1 MADWRPILNRRSD
14 GFPRIMGILNITPD
28 SFHADSRI
36 NSVDDA
42 LSRAKQMIEDG
53 ADWLDIGGEST
64 RPGAEPVDKD
74 EEMNRVLPVIESVRN
89 AFPDVG
95 ISVDTRRAAVAKVA
109 LDLGADMVNDVSSL
123 SDPNMADVIIGKKC
137 PVCIMHMQGLPENMQ
152 NNPSYGDVVSEVRER
167 LDITAK
173 KLVDLGLNPDMI
185 VTDPGI
191 GFGKLLEHN
200 LSLLAAGKK
209 ISPRQDMPLMWGVGR
224 KRMFA
229 DLIGRSDSEER
240 LAGSLGIAAMAPSKG
255 VDIIRVHDV
264 REHADMYAAMRAID

>member
-28 SFHADSRI
+28 SFHADSRVD
-36 NSVDDA
+36 SVDDA
-42 LSRAKQMIEDG
+42 LSRSKQMVDYG

-64 RPGAEPVDKD
+64 RPGAEPVGID
-74 EEMNRVLPVIESVRN
+74 EEMNRVLEVIKAVRT
-89 AFPDVG
+89 AFPNVG
-95 ISVDTRRAAVAKVA
+95 ISIDTRRAAVAKAA

-123 SDPNMADVIIGKKC
+123 SDPNMADVIIENKC

-185 VTDPGI
+185 VADPGI

-209 ISPRQDMPLMWGVGR
+209 ISPRQDMPLMWGVSR

-229 DLIGRSDSEER
+229 DLISRSDSEER

>member
-1 MADWRPILNRRSD
+1 MADWRPILKRLSD

-28 SFHADSRI
+28 SFHSDSRVD
-36 NSVDDA
+36 SVDEA
-42 LSRAKQMIEDG
+42 LSRAQQMVDDG

-64 RPGAEPVDKD
+64 RPGAEPVDID
-74 EEMNRVLPVIESVRN
+74 EEMNRVLPVIKAVRT
-89 AFPDVG
+89 AFPNVG
-95 ISVDTRRAAVAKVA
+95 ISIDTRRAAVAKAA

-123 SDPNMADVIIGKKC
+123 SDPNMADVIIENKC

-167 LDITAK
+167 LDITAQ
-173 KLVDLGLNPDMI
+173 KLVHLGLNPHMI
-185 VTDPGI
+185 ITDPGI

-200 LSLLAAGKK
+200 LSLLAAGKE
-209 ISPRQDMPLMWGVGR
+209 IAPRQDMPLMWGVSR

>member
-28 SFHADSRI
+28 SFHADSRVD
-36 NSVDDA
+36 SVDDA
-42 LSRAKQMIEDG
+42 LSRAKQMVEDG

-64 RPGAEPVDKD
+64 RPGAEPVGID
-74 EEMNRVLPVIESVRN
+74 EEMKRVSPVIKAVRS
-89 AFPDVG
+89 AFPNVG
-95 ISVDTRRAAVAKVA
+95 ISIDTRRAAVAKAA

-123 SDPNMADVIIGKKC
+123 SDPNMADVIIENKC

-191 GFGKLLEHN
+191 GFGKLLDHN
-200 LSLLAAGKK
+200 LSLLAAGKEIAPK
-209 ISPRQDMPLMWGVGR
+209 QDMPLMWGVSR

-229 DLIGRSDSEER
+229 DLIGRRDSEER

-264 REHADMYAAMRAID
+264 REHADMYAAMLAID

>member
-28 SFHADSRI
+28 SFHADSRVD
-36 NSVDDA
+36 SVDDA
-42 LSRAKQMIEDG
+42 LSRAKQMADDG

-64 RPGAEPVDKD
+64 RPGAEPVGID
-74 EEMNRVLPVIESVRN
+74 EEMKRVLPVIKAVRT
-89 AFPDVG
+89 AFPNVG
-95 ISVDTRRAAVAKVA
+95 ISIDTRRAAVAKAA

-123 SDPNMADVIIGKKC
+123 SDPNMADVIIENKC

-209 ISPRQDMPLMWGVGR
+209 ISPRQDMPLMWGVSR

-229 DLIGRSDSEER
+229 DLISRSDSEER

>member
-28 SFHADSRI
+28 SFHSDSRVD
-36 NSVDDA
+36 SVDEA
-42 LSRAKQMIEDG
+42 LSRAQQMVDDG

-64 RPGAEPVDKD
+64 RPGAEPVDID
-74 EEMNRVLPVIESVRN
+74 EEMNRVLPVIKAVRT
-89 AFPDVG
+89 AFPNVG
-95 ISVDTRRAAVAKVA
+95 ISIDTRRAAVAKAA

-123 SDPNMADVIIGKKC
+123 SDPNMADVIIENKC

-167 LDITAK
+167 LDITAQ
-173 KLVDLGLNPDMI
+173 KLVHLGLNPDMI
-185 VTDPGI
+185 ITDPGI

-200 LSLLAAGKK
+200 LSLLAAGKE
-209 ISPRQDMPLMWGVGR
+209 IAPRQDMQLMWGVSR

>member
-28 SFHADSRI
+28 SFHADSRVD
-36 NSVDDA
+36 SVDDA
-42 LSRAKQMIEDG
+42 LSRAKQMVDDG

-64 RPGAEPVDKD
+64 RPGAEPVGID
-74 EEMNRVLPVIESVRN
+74 EEMKRVLPVIKAVRT
-89 AFPDVG
+89 AFPNVG
-95 ISVDTRRAAVAKVA
+95 ISIDTRRAAVAKAA

-123 SDPNMADVIIGKKC
+123 SDPNMADVIIENKC

-185 VTDPGI
+185 VADPGI

-209 ISPRQDMPLMWGVGR
+209 ISPRQDMPLMWGVSR

-229 DLIGRSDSEER
+229 DLISRSDSEER

>member
-28 SFHADSRI
+28 SFHADSRVD
-36 NSVDDA
+36 SVDDA
-42 LSRAKQMIEDG
+42 LSRAKQMVEDG

-64 RPGAEPVDKD
+64 RPGAEPVGID
-74 EEMNRVLPVIESVRN
+74 EEMNRVLPVIKAVRT
-89 AFPDVG
+89 AFPNVG
-95 ISVDTRRAAVAKVA
+95 ISIDTRRAAVAKAA

-123 SDPNMADVIIGKKC
+123 SDPNMTDVIIENKC

-152 NNPSYGDVVSEVRER
+152 NSPSYGDVVSEVREI
-167 LDITAK
+167 LGITAQ

-200 LSLLAAGKK
+200 LSLLAAGKE
-209 ISPRQDMPLMWGVGR
+209 IAPRQDMQLMWGVSR

-264 REHADMYAAMRAID
+264 REHADLYATMRAIE

>member
-1 MADWRPILNRRSD
+1 
-14 GFPRIMGILNITPD
+14 
-28 SFHADSRI
+28 
-36 NSVDDA
+36 
-42 LSRAKQMIEDG
+42 
-53 ADWLDIGGEST
+53 
-64 RPGAEPVDKD
+64 
-74 EEMNRVLPVIESVRN
+74 
-89 AFPDVG
+89 
-95 ISVDTRRAAVAKVA
+95 
-109 LDLGADMVNDVSSL
+109 MVNDVSSL
-123 SDPNMADVIIGKKC
+123 SDPNMADVIIENKC

-173 KLVDLGLNPDMI
+173 KLVDLGLNPDII

-200 LSLLAAGKK
+200 LSLLTAGKE
-209 ISPRQDMPLMWGVGR
+209 ISPRQDMPLMWGVSR

-229 DLIGRSDSEER
+229 DLIGRSASEER

-264 REHADMYAAMRAID
+264 REHADLYATMRAIE

>member
-28 SFHADSRI
+28 SFHADSRVD
-36 NSVDDA
+36 SVDDA
-42 LSRAKQMIEDG
+42 LSRAKQMVEEG

-64 RPGAEPVDKD
+64 RPGAEPVGKD
-74 EEMNRVLPVIESVRN
+74 EEMNRVLPVIKAVRT
-89 AFPDVG
+89 AFPNVG
-95 ISVDTRRAAVAKVA
+95 ISIDTRRGAVAKAA

-123 SDPNMADVIIGKKC
+123 SDPNMVDVIIENKC

-167 LDITAK
+167 LDITAQ

-200 LSLLAAGKK
+200 LSLLTAGKE
-209 ISPRQDMPLMWGVGR
+209 ISPRQDMPLMWGVSR

-264 REHADMYAAMRAID
+264 REHADLYATMRAIE

>member
-28 SFHADSRI
+28 SFHSDSRVD
-36 NSVDDA
+36 SVDEA
-42 LSRAKQMIEDG
+42 LSRAQQMVDDG

-64 RPGAEPVDKD
+64 RPGAEPVDID
-74 EEMNRVLPVIESVRN
+74 EEMNRVLPVIKAVRT
-89 AFPDVG
+89 AFPNVG
-95 ISVDTRRAAVAKVA
+95 ISIDTRRAAVAKAA

-123 SDPNMADVIIGKKC
+123 SDPNMADVIIENKC
-137 PVCIMHMQGLPENMQ
+137 PVCIMHMQGSPENMQ

-173 KLVDLGLNPDMI
+173 KLVHLGLNPDMI
-185 VTDPGI
+185 ITDPGI

-200 LSLLAAGKK
+200 LSLLAAGKE
-209 ISPRQDMPLMWGVGR
+209 IAPRQDMPLMWGVSR

>member
-28 SFHADSRI
+28 SFHADSRVD
-36 NSVDDA
+36 SVDDA
-42 LSRAKQMIEDG
+42 LSRAKQMVEDG

-64 RPGAEPVDKD
+64 RPGAEPVGID
-74 EEMNRVLPVIESVRN
+74 EEMNRVLPVIKAVRT
-89 AFPDVG
+89 AFPNVG
-95 ISVDTRRAAVAKVA
+95 ISIDTRRAAVAKAA

-123 SDPNMADVIIGKKC
+123 SDPDMTDVIIENKC

-152 NNPSYGDVVSEVRER
+152 NNPSYGDVVSEVREI
-167 LDITAK
+167 LGITAQ

-200 LSLLAAGKK
+200 LSLLAAGKE
-209 ISPRQDMPLMWGVGR
+209 IAPRQDMQLMWGVSR

-264 REHADMYAAMRAID
+264 REHADLYATMRAIE

>member
-42 LSRAKQMIEDG
+42 LFRAKQMIEDG

-64 RPGAEPVDKD
+64 RPGAKPVDKD

-123 SDPNMADVIIGKKC
+123 SDPHMVDVIMENKC

-152 NNPSYGDVVSEVRER
+152 NNPKYGEVVSEVRER
-167 LDITAK
+167 LGITAR
-173 KLVDLGLNPDMI
+173 KLVGSGLNPEMI

-200 LSLLAAGKK
+200 LSLLAAGKE
-209 ISPRQDMPLMWGVGR
+209 IAPMQNMPLMWGVSR

-229 DLIGRSDSEER
+229 DLLGRTQTEER

-264 REHADMYAAMRAID
+264 REHADLYTAMRAID

>member
-28 SFHADSRI
+28 SFHADSRVD
-36 NSVDDA
+36 SVDDA
-42 LSRAKQMIEDG
+42 LSRAKQMVDDG

-64 RPGAEPVDKD
+64 RPGAEPVGID
-74 EEMNRVLPVIESVRN
+74 EEMKRVLPVIKAVRT
-89 AFPDVG
+89 AFPNVG
-95 ISVDTRRAAVAKVA
+95 ISIDTRRAAVAKAA

-123 SDPNMADVIIGKKC
+123 SDPNMADVIIENKC

-185 VTDPGI
+185 VADPGI
-191 GFGKLLEHN
+191 GFGKLLGHN

-209 ISPRQDMPLMWGVGR
+209 ISPRQDMPLMWGVSR

-229 DLIGRSDSEER
+229 DLISRSDSEER

>member
-28 SFHADSRI
+28 SFHSDSRVD
-36 NSVDDA
+36 SVDEA
-42 LSRAKQMIEDG
+42 LSRAQQMVDDG

-64 RPGAEPVDKD
+64 RPGAEPVDID
-74 EEMNRVLPVIESVRN
+74 EEMNRVLPVIKAVRT
-89 AFPDVG
+89 AFPNVG
-95 ISVDTRRAAVAKVA
+95 ISIDTRRAAVAKAA

-123 SDPNMADVIIGKKC
+123 SDPNMADVIIENKC
-137 PVCIMHMQGLPENMQ
+137 PVCIMHMQGSPENMQ

-167 LDITAK
+167 LDITAQ
-173 KLVDLGLNPDMI
+173 KLVHLGLNPDMI
-185 VTDPGI
+185 ITDPGI

-200 LSLLAAGKK
+200 LSLLAAGKE
-209 ISPRQDMPLMWGVGR
+209 IAPRQDMPLMWGVSR

>member
-28 SFHADSRI
+28 SFHADSRVD
-36 NSVDDA
+36 SVDHA
-42 LSRAKQMIEDG
+42 LSRAKQMVEDG

-64 RPGAEPVDKD
+64 RPGAEPVGID
-74 EEMNRVLPVIESVRN
+74 EEMNRVLPVIKAVRT
-89 AFPDVG
+89 AFPNVG
-95 ISVDTRRAAVAKVA
+95 ISIDTRRAAVAKAA

-123 SDPNMADVIIGKKC
+123 SDPNMADVIIENKC

-152 NNPSYGDVVSEVRER
+152 NNPSYDDVVSEVREI
-167 LDITAK
+167 LGITAQ

-200 LSLLAAGKK
+200 LSLLTAGKE
-209 ISPRQDMPLMWGVGR
+209 ISPRQDMPLMWGVSR

-229 DLIGRSDSEER
+229 DLIGRSASEER

-264 REHADMYAAMRAID
+264 REHADLYATMRAIK

>member
-28 SFHADSRI
+28 SFHADSRVD
-36 NSVDDA
+36 SVDDA
-42 LSRAKQMIEDG
+42 LSRAKQMVEDG

-64 RPGAEPVDKD
+64 RPGAEPVGID
-74 EEMNRVLPVIESVRN
+74 EEMNRVLPVIKAVRT
-89 AFPDVG
+89 AFPNVG
-95 ISVDTRRAAVAKVA
+95 ISIDTRRAAVAKAA

-123 SDPNMADVIIGKKC
+123 SDPNMADVIIENKC

-152 NNPSYGDVVSEVRER
+152 NNPSYDDVVSEVRER

-200 LSLLAAGKK
+200 LSLLTAGKE
-209 ISPRQDMPLMWGVGR
+209 ISPRQDMPLMWGVSR

-229 DLIGRSDSEER
+229 DLIGRSASEER

-264 REHADMYAAMRAID
+264 REHADLYATMRAIE

>member
-28 SFHADSRI
+28 SFHADSRVD
-36 NSVDDA
+36 SVDDA
-42 LSRAKQMIEDG
+42 LSRAKQMVEDG

-64 RPGAEPVDKD
+64 RPGAEPVSID
-74 EEMNRVLPVIESVRN
+74 EEMNRVLPVIKAVRT
-89 AFPDVG
+89 AFPNVG
-95 ISVDTRRAAVAKVA
+95 ISIDTRRAAVAKAA
-109 LDLGADMVNDVSSL
+109 LVLGADMVNDVSSL
-123 SDPNMADVIIGKKC
+123 SDPNMADVIIENKC

-200 LSLLAAGKK
+200 LSLLTAGKE
-209 ISPRQDMPLMWGVGR
+209 ISPRQDMPLMWGVSR

-229 DLIGRSDSEER
+229 DLIGRSASEER

-264 REHADMYAAMRAID
+264 REHADLYATMRAIE

>member
-28 SFHADSRI
+28 SFHADSRVD
-36 NSVDDA
+36 SVDDA
-42 LSRAKQMIEDG
+42 LSRAKQMVEDG

-64 RPGAEPVDKD
+64 RPGAELVAID
-74 EEMNRVLPVIESVRN
+74 EEMNRVLPVIKAVRTALPN
-89 AFPDVG
+89 IG
-95 ISVDTRRAAVAKVA
+95 ISIDTRRAQVAKAA

-123 SDPNMADVIIGKKC
+123 SDPNMVDLIIEYKC

-152 NNPSYGDVVSEVRER
+152 NNPSYSDVVSEVRER
-167 LDITAK
+167 LAITSQ

-200 LSLLAAGKK
+200 LSLLGAGKE
-209 ISPRQDMPLMWGVGR
+209 IVPRQDMPLMWGVSR

-229 DLIGRSDSEER
+229 DLLGRSDSEER
-240 LAGSLGIAAMAPSKG
+240 LAGSLGIAAMAASKG

-264 REHADMYAAMRAID
+264 REHADLYAAMRAID

>member
-28 SFHADSRI
+28 SFHADSR
-36 NSVDDA
+36 VDSIEDA
-42 LSRAKQMIEDG
+42 LVRAKQMIEDG

-64 RPGAEPVDKD
+64 RPGAEEVDVD
-74 EEMNRVLPVIESVRN
+74 EEMNRVLPIIEAVRN
-89 AFPDVG
+89 AHPDVG
-95 ISVDTRRAAVAKVA
+95 ISIDTRRASVAKAA
-109 LDLGADMVNDVSSL
+109 LDLGADLVNDVSSL
-123 SDPNMADVIIGKKC
+123 SDPNMADVIIENKC

-152 NNPSYGDVVSEVRER
+152 KNPSYGDVVSEVRER
-167 LDITAK
+167 LEKTTR
-173 KLVDLGLNPDMI
+173 KLVGLGLNPEMI

-200 LSLLAAGKK
+200 LSLLAAGKE
-209 ISPRQDMPLMWGVGR
+209 ISPKQDMPLMWGVSR

-229 DLIGRSDSEER
+229 DLLGRNDSEER
-240 LAGSLGIAAMAPSKG
+240 LAGSLGIAAMAVEKA

-264 REHADMYAAMRAID
+264 REHADMYAAMRAIG

>member
-28 SFHADSRI
+28 SFHADSRVD
-36 NSVDDA
+36 SVDDA
-42 LSRAKQMIEDG
+42 LSRAKQMVEDG

-64 RPGAEPVDKD
+64 RPGAEPVDID
-74 EEMNRVLPVIESVRN
+74 EEMNRVLEVIKAVRT
-89 AFPDVG
+89 AFPNVG
-95 ISVDTRRAAVAKVA
+95 ISIDTRRGAVAKAA

-123 SDPNMADVIIGKKC
+123 SDPNMVDVIIENKC

-167 LDITAK
+167 LDITAQ

-200 LSLLAAGKK
+200 LSLLTAGKE
-209 ISPRQDMPLMWGVGR
+209 ISPRQDMPLMWGVSR

-264 REHADMYAAMRAID
+264 REHADLYATMRAIE

>member
-1 MADWRPILNRRSD
+1 
-14 GFPRIMGILNITPD
+14 MGILNITPD
-28 SFHADSRI
+28 SFHADSRVD
-36 NSVDDA
+36 SVDDA
-42 LSRAKQMIEDG
+42 LSRSKQMVDYG

-64 RPGAEPVDKD
+64 RPGAEPVGID
-74 EEMNRVLPVIESVRN
+74 EEMNRVLPVIKAVRT
-89 AFPDVG
+89 AFPNVG
-95 ISVDTRRAAVAKVA
+95 ISIDTRRAAVAKAA

-123 SDPNMADVIIGKKC
+123 SDPNMADVIIENKC

-185 VTDPGI
+185 VADPGI

-209 ISPRQDMPLMWGVGR
+209 ISPRQDMPLMWGVSR

-229 DLIGRSDSEER
+229 DLISRSDSEER